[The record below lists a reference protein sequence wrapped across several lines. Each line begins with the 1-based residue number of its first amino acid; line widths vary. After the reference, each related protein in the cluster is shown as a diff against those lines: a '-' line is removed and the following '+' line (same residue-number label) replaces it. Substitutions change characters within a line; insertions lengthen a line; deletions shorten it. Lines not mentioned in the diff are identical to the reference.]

1 MLIIG
6 IIYIIVLLTI
16 YKGEPKEIER
26 LIAIILISIIIYYIL
41 IIITLNSEE
50 PIGLLGGLLKRVE
63 WKERLIILTYII
75 GLLII
80 IMN

>member
-16 YKGEPKEIER
+16 YKGEKEIER

-50 PIGLLGGLLKRVE
+50 PIGLLGGLLNRVE